1 MSHWRGED
9 VMLGVAYNIS
19 AEFTDNGI
27 PIVLL
32 VYNNTT
38 MTRTLVL
45 WL

>member
-1 MSHWRGED
+1 MMSYWRGED

-19 AEFTDNGI
+19 AEFTDNSI

-38 MTRTLVL
+38 MPSTLV
-45 WL
+45 